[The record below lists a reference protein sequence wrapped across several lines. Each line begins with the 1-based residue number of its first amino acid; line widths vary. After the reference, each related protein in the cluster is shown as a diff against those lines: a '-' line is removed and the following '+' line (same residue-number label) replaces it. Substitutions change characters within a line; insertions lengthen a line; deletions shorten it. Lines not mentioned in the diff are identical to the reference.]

1 MRAWMRVALA
11 ALVLVAG
18 GAALQLVSRSEA
30 VPLRRV
36 FDDFPRQLGVY
47 RGVDEGIEPEVL
59 KVLGVTDFVMR
70 QYTSAGRPP
79 VWLYAGYYASQRT
92 GVIIHSPRQCLPGNG
107 WNIVSSD
114 RVVLDVPTPSGRGI
128 SVNRVLVS
136 KGESKQVVLYWYQER
151 GRVVANEYWGKA
163 YLVWDS
169 MTRSRTDGALVRLSA
184 PVVGSEEAASRQVIE
199 LSTDVFP
206 LLTEFLPI

>member
-1 MRAWMRVALA
+1 MRAWMRVTVA

-18 GAALQLVSRSEA
+18 SAALQFVSRGEA
-30 VPLRRV
+30 VPLRRG
-36 FDDFPRQLGVY
+36 FDEFPRQLGAY
-47 RGVDEGIEPEVL
+47 RGVDEGLEPEVL

-70 QYTSAGRPP
+70 QYTAAGRPP

-92 GVIIHSPRQCLPGNG
+92 GVIIHSPRQCLPGSG
-107 WNIVSSD
+107 WNIVKSD

-128 SVNRVLVS
+128 RVNRVLVS
-136 KGESKQVVLYWYQER
+136 RGEDKQVVLYWYQER
-151 GRVVANEYWGKA
+151 GRVVADEYWGKA

-184 PVVGSEEAASRQVIE
+184 PVLASEEATSRQVIDF
-199 LSTDVFP
+199 STDVFP
-206 LLTEFLPI
+206 LLTEFLPA